1 MKTKNV
7 LIFLLG
13 VVTGAGGM
21 YLSFKSINDKKVEQR
36 VNDELFKN
44 RVDQDPLTNPPE
56 YEKKDDVVEAPEE
69 KERDLTRYSEII
81 SNKTDYTK
89 AITKDK
95 VTTMS
100 DAIEEKVEKIVEK
113 KPAKKMK
120 VPKKI
125 TQEEFDSTPEDER
138 KTLYYYADGVL
149 ADEDDQVYDPTETM
163 GATNFKNF
171 KSTYDTVY
179 IFNYALD
186 LMFEIMPCNS
196 RYADI
201 R

>member
-44 RVDQDPLTNPPE
+44 RVDQDPPTMNAPE
-56 YEKKDDVVEAPEE
+56 TDDVVETHKE
-69 KERDLTRYSEII
+69 KERDLTRYSEIV

-89 AITKDK
+89 AIVKDK